1 LLVVR
6 AWPPLGRILFGFL
19 RRKIVRRIF
28 VLSAV
33 FLMVLAAGPAAWA
46 DTSRRRGDISQKVGG
61 ARNDQATADFSRLR
75 RGMASGWGQFK
86 GITRPAPGTTS
97 T

>member
-1 LLVVR
+1 MR
-6 AWPPLGRILFGFL
+6 RILL
-19 RRKIVRRIF
+19 
-28 VLSAV
+28 LSAV
-33 FLMVLAAGPAAWA
+33 LFLVLAAEPAAWA
-46 DTSRRRGDISQKVGG
+46 DNIAAAGDISQKVGG

-86 GITRPAPGTTS
+86 GITRAAPGTTS